1 MGELLMP
8 SLGADMEAGTVVE
21 WLVKPGDIVHKGDIV
36 AVVDTDKANI
46 DIETFE
52 GGTVGEVLVPI
63 GLRVAV
69 GTPLATLVA
78 DGAVEAR
85 PTTVAPAAVEPTPA
99 RAIEPA
105 LARTAEPTPAR
116 AIEPPTD
123 GSVAPTRTDL
133 HSPLLRRLA
142 RHLGVDV
149 DAVQGTGPGGT
160 VTRHDIERVA
170 TDRQAEPPAPPPRP
184 AAQATGPSPVRGPDQ
199 QLTMRRAIGNL
210 MSRSAREIP
219 HYHVATHI
227 DMSCALTWL
236 ERTNLERPVHERLL
250 PAALLMKAVA
260 LAAKRYPE
268 LNGFWIDDAFQPAD
282 AVHLGVA
289 ISLRG
294 GGLIAPAI
302 HDADRLDL
310 AELMGALR
318 DLVDRTRSGH
328 LRSSEMSDPTLTVTS
343 LGDQGVELVH
353 GLIYPP
359 QVALVGFGK
368 IVERPWATDGMI
380 GARRIVTATVAGDHR
395 ATDGM
400 RGARFLDTIDHL
412 LQEPAAL

>member
-52 GGTVGEVLVPI
+52 GGTVSELLVPL
-63 GLRVAV
+63 GRRVAV

-78 DGAVEAR
+78 DG
-85 PTTVAPAAVEPTPA
+85 TVAPSTTAMTPPTTPSPDGTAAEPTRARTAVEPRP
-99 RAIEPA
+99 E
-105 LARTAEPTPAR
+105 RTIPSTTSE
-116 AIEPPTD
+116 
-123 GSVAPTRTDL
+123 L

-142 RHLGVDV
+142 RHLGVDL
-149 DAVQGTGPGGT
+149 DAVAGTGPGGA
-160 VTRHDIERVA
+160 VTRHDIERA
-170 TDRQAEPPAPPPRP
+170 AAAHDAEPVAASPAVTPPAR
-184 AAQATGPSPVRGPDQ
+184 RPDQ
-199 QLTMRRAIGNL
+199 QLAMRTAIANL

-219 HYHVATHI
+219 QYHLTTQI
-227 DMSCALTWL
+227 DLAVALTWL
-236 ERTNLERPVHERLL
+236 ERTNLERPVHDRLL
-250 PAALLMKAVA
+250 PAVLFLKAVA
-260 LAAKRYPE
+260 VAAKRHPE
-268 LNGFWIDDAFQPAD
+268 LNGFWVDGGFRPAD

-289 ISLRG
+289 VSLRG

-302 HDADRLDL
+302 HDADGLDL
-310 AELMGALR
+310 PALMHALR
-318 DLVDRTRSGH
+318 DLVERTRSGH

-343 LGDQGVELVH
+343 LGDQGVETVH

-359 QVALVGFGK
+359 QVALVGFGR
-368 IVERPWATDGMI
+368 IVERHWARDGMI
-380 GARRIVTATVAGDHR
+380 GARPIVTATLAGDHR

>member
-1 MGELLMP
+1 MGDLLMP
-8 SLGADMEAGTVVE
+8 SLGADMETGTVIE

-52 GGTVGEVLVPI
+52 GGTVSELLVPL
-63 GLRVAV
+63 GRRVPV
-69 GTPLATLVA
+69 GTPLATLLTV
-78 DGAVEAR
+78 GAPEPSAAR
-85 PTTVAPAAVEPTPA
+85 PAPPPPAAGPAIVEVTPEPAAQIVVTPRPAPA
-99 RAIEPA
+99 
-105 LARTAEPTPAR
+105 LGGAE
-116 AIEPPTD
+116 
-123 GSVAPTRTDL
+123 L

-142 RHLGVDV
+142 RHLGVDLE
-149 DAVQGTGPGGT
+149 ALQGTGPGGT
-160 VTRHDIERVA
+160 VTRDDIEHA
-170 TDRQAEPPAPPPRP
+170 A
-184 AAQATGPSPVRGPDQ
+184 AAQAQPVAVTPARPAEETRPTPVRGPDQ
-199 QLTMRRAIGNL
+199 QLAMRRAIANL

-219 HYHVATHI
+219 HYHLTTPI
-227 DMSCALTWL
+227 DMSAALTWL

-250 PAALLMKAVA
+250 PAVLLLKAVA
-260 LAAKRYPE
+260 LTATRYPE
-268 LNGFWIDDAFQPAD
+268 LNGFWIDGAFRPAD

-289 ISLRG
+289 VSLRG

-302 HDADRLDL
+302 HDADGMDL
-310 AELMGALR
+310 TSLMHALR
-318 DLVDRTRSGH
+318 DLVERTRSGH

-359 QVALVGFGK
+359 QVALVGFGR
-368 IVERPWATDGMI
+368 ILERPWATGGMI
-380 GARRIVTATVAGDHR
+380 GARPIVTATLAGDHR
-395 ATDGM
+395 ASDGM

>member
-1 MGELLMP
+1 MGDLLMP
-8 SLGADMEAGTVVE
+8 SLGADMEAGTVIE

-52 GGTVGEVLVPI
+52 GGTVGELLVPL
-63 GLRVAV
+63 GRRVPV
-69 GTPLATLVA
+69 GTALATLLTVGAPEPSAAPPAPPPPVA
-78 DGAVEAR
+78 RRATVE
-85 PTTVAPAAVEPTPA
+85 VAP
-99 RAIEPA
+99 EPA
-105 LARTAEPTPAR
+105 AEVVAAPRPVPA
-116 AIEPPTD
+116 P
-123 GSVAPTRTDL
+123 APGGAEL

-142 RHLGVDV
+142 RHLGVDLG
-149 DAVQGTGPGGT
+149 ALQGTGPGGA
-160 VTRHDIERVA
+160 VTRDDIERA
-170 TDRQAEPPAPPPRP
+170 AAAAPSEP
-184 AAQATGPSPVRGPDQ
+184 AAAVAVLSPEETAPSAVRGPDQ
-199 QLTMRRAIGNL
+199 QLAMRRAIANL

-219 HYHVATHI
+219 HYHLATRI
-227 DMSCALTWL
+227 DMSAALTWL

-250 PAALLMKAVA
+250 PAVLLLKAVA
-260 LAAKRYPE
+260 LTARRYPE
-268 LNGFWIDDAFQPAD
+268 LNGFWVDDAFRPAD

-289 ISLRG
+289 VSLRG

-302 HDADRLDL
+302 HDADSMDL
-310 AELMGALR
+310 TTLMHALR
-318 DLVDRTRSGH
+318 DLVERTRSGH

-359 QVALVGFGK
+359 QVALVGFGR
-368 IVERPWATDGMI
+368 ILERPWATGGMI
-380 GARRIVTATVAGDHR
+380 GGRPIVTATLAGDHR
-395 ATDGM
+395 ASDGM